1 MICGNLDVA
10 DLSEDSQILESFHK
24 DAAESTLILFRR
36 FVQKCYNLLKYY
48 VIHVRAL
55 VDNYTK
61 HQQNS

>member
-24 DAAESTLILFRR
+24 DAAESTLILFGR